1 MVIFKMCA
9 EVEECACECFNG
21 TENVKGLNVADEIW
35 FTDFSH
41 KVFNIPRRNF
51 DTFLSRF
58 ARSRS
63 TTNLFILTSGNCC
76 LWVSACL
83 LSLCLVFRRLP
94 G

>member
-21 TENVKGLNVADEIW
+21 TENVKGRNVAAEIW
-35 FTDFSH
+35 STDFSQ
-41 KVFNIPRRNF
+41 KIFYIPRRNF

-58 ARSRS
+58 SCSRS
-63 TTNLFILTSGNCC
+63 TTNLLILTSGNCC

-83 LSLCLVFRRLP
+83 LSLCPVFRRLP